1 MVIVVTLGGFINGNR
16 CMTLGASSMVIVV
29 TLGASSMVIV
39 VTLGGFIN
47 GNRCDI
53 GRLH

>member
-1 MVIVVTLGGFINGNR
+1 
-16 CMTLGASSMVIVV
+16 
-29 TLGASSMVIV
+29 MVIV

-53 GRLH
+53 GGFINGNRCDIGRLHQW

>member
-1 MVIVVTLGGFINGNR
+1 MVIVVTLE
-16 CMTLGASSMVIVV
+16 ASLMI
-29 TLGASSMVIV
+29 IV

>member
-1 MVIVVTLGGFINGNR
+1 
-16 CMTLGASSMVIVV
+16 
-29 TLGASSMVIV
+29 MVIV

-53 GRLH
+53 GGFINDNRCDIQRLH